1 MKLLLK
7 KAARIN
13 FEAGE
18 IVEVSPAQ
26 ANFLLSVNAAE
37 IIRTEQ
43 RETPEKK
50 TTTAT
55 RRKAKAE

>member
-1 MKLLLK
+1 MKLRLT

-13 FEAGE
+13 HEAGE

-37 IIRTEQ
+37 IVRPEQ

-55 RRKAKAE
+55 TRRKAK

>member
-1 MKLLLK
+1 MKLRLL

-13 FEAGE
+13 HEAGE

-43 RETPEKK
+43 RETPETK

-55 RRKAKAE
+55 TRRKATK

>member
-13 FEAGE
+13 HEAGE

-37 IIRTEQ
+37 IIQTEQ
-43 RETPEKK
+43 RESPEKK

-55 RRKAKAE
+55 RRKATK

>member
-1 MKLLLK
+1 MKVLLI

-13 FEAGE
+13 HNAGE

-26 ANFLLSVNAAE
+26 ANFLLSVSAAVPIENA
-37 IIRTEQ
+37 Q

-50 TTTAT
+50 TA
-55 RRKAKAE
+55 RRKADK

>member
-1 MKLLLK
+1 MRIRLL

-13 FEAGE
+13 HEAGE

-26 ANFLLSVNAAE
+26 ATFLLSVNAAE
-37 IIRTEQ
+37 IVESTQ

-55 RRKAKAE
+55 RRKATK